1 MKKYRRYFPT
11 ILCMGYYAAVCVST
25 GRVGGAQILWLA
37 LALFFAVFSHLR
49 HREKCR
55 KANEA
60 NRRIDSGGSCGSSG
74 GDRSDRRAR
83 VERLALRVCTVLL
96 IAGVVCGAAAEGM
109 ILSAMSHQP
118 EADVDYVIVLGA
130 KVNKTTPSLSL
141 RYRINSAAEYL
152 KENPRSKVVVSGG
165 QGADEDISEAEAM
178 ARSLEAQGI
187 DSGRIL
193 LEDKSTSTEENL
205 RFSMALIES
214 DGGSA
219 DSTVAIVTSDFHV
232 FRALRLAERT
242 GYRSV
247 SGCAAPS
254 MGALIPQNHM
264 REILA
269 VSYYFVTGAL

>member
-1 MKKYRRYFPT
+1 MKKYRRYLPA
-11 ILCMGYYAAVCVST
+11 ILCAGYYVIVCFVT
-25 GRVGGAQILWLA
+25 GRVGGAQLLWLA
-37 LALFFAVFSHLR
+37 LAAFFALYGWLR

-55 KANEA
+55 KESVA
-60 NRRIDSGGSCGSSG
+60 NRRADSGENS
-74 GDRSDRRAR
+74 RAKG
-83 VERLALRVCTVLL
+83 ERLALRICTALL

-118 EADVDYVIVLGA
+118 EPDADYVIILGA
-130 KVNKTTPSLSL
+130 KVNGTTPSLSL
-141 RYRINSAAEYL
+141 RYRIDRAAEYL
-152 KENPRSKVVVSGG
+152 KDNPESKAVVSGG

-193 LEDKSTSTEENL
+193 LEDRSTSTEENL

-219 DSTVAIVTSDFHV
+219 DSAVAVVTSDFHV
-232 FRALRLAERT
+232 FRALRLAGKA

-247 SGCAAPS
+247 SGCAASS
-254 MGALIPQNHM
+254 MGALVPQNHL

-269 VSYYFVTGAL
+269 VGYYFVTGAL